1 MRDGKIVGEGA
12 NSVTATNDP
21 TAHAEVNAIRAA
33 AKALGT
39 FTLAG
44 CELYTSCEPCPM
56 CLAAAYWARL
66 DAVYY
71 GASAADAARAGF
83 DDAFLYAEL
92 RKDTEPAQTPL
103 NAVARRRS
111 VGQLCRMDRLA
122 EQDRILRVLMSSAAT
137 TEIPAPHIGSK
148 PLLVRRAAVL
158 GAGTMGSRIAAH
170 LANAGIPVLLLGSP
184 AKK

>member
-1 MRDGKIVGEGA
+1 MSKLATPTPPNPEFLRRAIELAIQNVYDGAGGPFAAVIVRDGRIVGEGV
-12 NSVTATNDP
+12 NTVTATNDP
-21 TAHAEVNAIRAA
+21 TAHGEVNAIRAA
-33 AKALGT
+33 CKALGT

-92 RKDTEPAQTPL
+92 RKDPNQRKLQAT
-103 NAVARRRS
+103 
-111 VGQLCRMDRLA
+111 QLLA
-122 EQDRILRVLMSSAAT
+122 DEAWASFAAW
-137 TEIPAPHIGSK
+137 
-148 PLLVRRAAVL
+148 
-158 GAGTMGSRIAAH
+158 IAAP
-170 LANAGIPVLLLGSP
+170 NKIVY
-184 AKK
+184 